1 MRKTQDDLLKNMK
14 KDYTVGRK
22 TKTRACKRLQ
32 AKLWPVVAKPIVVY
46 SHKCLNV
53 LSADSNLVGSHNM
66 SALSQMAETGTVT
79 NERMNKP
86 PVPIKKVNINM
97 SFG

>member
-1 MRKTQDDLLKNMK
+1 MLKNMK
-14 KDYTVGRK
+14 KDYTQRRK
-22 TKTRACKRLQ
+22 AKNKVCSRLQ
-32 AKLWPVVAKPIVVY
+32 AKIWPVIAKPIVVY

-86 PVPIKKVNINM
+86 SVPIKKVNINM